1 MARTEHKSKETAK
14 ELYLKGVPVERILEL
29 TAVARQT
36 LSRWINQEGWK
47 ELKACYGMTREE
59 ITQKILSIVND
70 AIENPD
76 EYLKRKK
83 IADDLVKLAA
93 AIEKMD
99 KSTNIIH
106 YVEAF
111 IRFEDWLMEHRKEY
125 PELPD
130 EVVMILHRLHDDFI
144 SPFFIKK

>member
-14 ELYLKGVPVERILEL
+14 ALYLKGVPVERILEL

-59 ITQKILSIVND
+59 ITH
-70 AIENPD
+70 
-76 EYLKRKK
+76 
-83 IADDLVKLAA
+83 
-93 AIEKMD
+93 

>member
-1 MARTEHKSKETAK
+1 MKRYNFLAA
-14 ELYLKGVPVERILEL
+14 LFG
-29 TAVARQT
+29 AT
-36 LSRWINQEGWK
+36 LLLGG
-47 ELKACYGMTREE
+47 CREE
-59 ITQKILSIVND
+59 
-70 AIENPD
+70 E
-76 EYLKRKK
+76 K